1 MWFWQDFSNYGVI
14 RGVPEIRYSR
24 NFPRGIIVAFNTS
37 GVEDYMSNHR
47 TTKDNVLLVFLVSV
61 AFLISGIAT
70 ASPSPSTQEEGHVI
84 PAPHGQEFPISLEVL
99 SPVPEKVNLNSYL
112 DRLYFSVRR
121 NLLAKLPESASDGEK
136 GVVIVR
142 VHVQKDGSLSQ
153 GGVKIVSST
162 GKKDMDI
169 AAQSAIQTAAPFGPL
184 PGDLGSTLD
193 LLFTF
198 YYKSIPQDRPQ
209 KSNVVPV
216 GTAF

>member
-1 MWFWQDFSNYGVI
+1 M
-14 RGVPEIRYSR
+14 
-24 NFPRGIIVAFNTS
+24 S
-37 GVEDYMSNHR
+37 GVEDYMPHLQ
-47 TTKDNVLLVFLVSV
+47 TTKNNVLLVFLVSV

-70 ASPSPSTQEEGHVI
+70 ASPSPGRQEQGHVI

-99 SPVPEKVNLNSYL
+99 SPVRENVNLNSYL

-121 NLLAKLPESASDGEK
+121 NLLANLPESASDGGK

-142 VHVQKDGSLSQ
+142 VHVQKDGSLPQ

-162 GKKDMDI
+162 GKKDMDV
-169 AAQSAIQTAAPFGPL
+169 AARTAIQAAAPFGPL
-184 PGDLGSTLD
+184 PEDLGSPLD
-193 LLFTF
+193 LVFTF

-209 KSNVVPV
+209 KSNVVPL